1 MNIRIK
7 LKPRKHQSNSRSA
20 IRRDILG
27 NTLTQMNYIPMTDD
41 GYYIVYSIQKV
52 RGRTKIEY
60 YKTGKNKGE
69 MKKKTYEPTYY
80 IGHSYRIHPSLLK
93 EAKLKIVR
101 TKSGNKLVSI
111 NDLGN

>member
-7 LKPRKHQSNSRSA
+7 LKPRKHQSNTRSA

-27 NTLTQMNYIPMTDD
+27 NTLTQMSYIPMTDD
-41 GYYIVYSIQKV
+41 GDYIVYSIQKV
-52 RGRTKIEY
+52 RGRTKTEY

-69 MKKKTYEPTYY
+69 VKSKTYEPTYY
-80 IGHSYRIHPSLLK
+80 IGHSYRIHPSLLR

-101 TKSGNKLVSI
+101 TKAGNKLVSI
-111 NDLGN
+111 NDPRN

>member
-1 MNIRIK
+1 MNIKIK
-7 LKPRKHQSNSRSA
+7 LTPYKHQSNSRSA

-27 NTLTQMNYIPMTDD
+27 KTSDQLSHAPITDD

-52 RGRTKIEY
+52 RGRTKTEY

-69 MKKKTYEPTYY
+69 VKSKTYEPTHY
-80 IGHSYRIHPSLLK
+80 IGHSYRIHSSLLR

-101 TKSGNKLVSI
+101 TKAGNKLVSI
-111 NDLGN
+111 NDLRN

>member
-27 NTLTQMNYIPMTDD
+27 NALTQMSYTPMTDD

-52 RGRTKIEY
+52 RGRTKTEY

-69 MKKKTYEPTYY
+69 VKSKTYEPTHY
-80 IGHSYRIHPSLLK
+80 IGHSYRIHPSLLR

-101 TKSGNKLVSI
+101 TKAGNKLVSI
-111 NDLGN
+111 NDPRQ